1 MDRSLRVVRTTGRGR
16 DDPHLPT
23 TLKRRLQATGFDVE
37 TIDVVPVLNA
47 DFDPH
52 TYSARHIEI
61 ISDYVARHGISCD
74 EAAAWANLFEC
85 AELGEYFFSLSRYVF
100 TGRKP

>member
-1 MDRSLRVVRTTGRGR
+1 MRTIIATWTTRFA
-16 DDPHLPT
+16 DPHLPT
-23 TLKRRLQATGFDVE
+23 TLNRRLQATGFDVE

-47 DFDPH
+47 SFDPH

-61 ISDYVARHGISCD
+61 IGDYVTRHGISLD
-74 EAAAWANLFEC
+74 EATAWANDVFEC

-100 TGRKP
+100 TARKP